1 MDLSKNNMPF
11 IDSSSSVTS
20 NPPTTV
26 SQQSKKSTFPLLA
39 KIINGGVAG
48 IVGVASVFPIDLA
61 KTRLQNQRIGSEAY
75 KSMLDCLRKV
85 VAAEGFFGMYR
96 GSAVNLL
103 LITPEK
109 AIKLTGNDLFRH
121 LLTNHSTTTSGTTSS
136 HLTLPKEMLA
146 GGGAGLCQIIVTT
159 PMELLKIQGQ
169 DAGRT
174 AVHKVNE
181 RSALRVALNLVKSKG
196 IFGLYKGVSA
206 TMLRDVSFSVVYF
219 PLFAHLSSLGTSM
232 KLDRKSQLASD
243 QNNST
248 FWVNFVA
255 GCVAAGTAAIVVNP
269 ADVVKTRLQLIT
281 VSPNEDTYTGMRQA
295 FVKIYRNEGLAA
307 FLKGAGCR
315 IMYIA
320 PLFGIAQTVYYL
332 GLGEKVID
340 QLAVN
345 SK

>member
-1 MDLSKNNMPF
+1 MSTK
-11 IDSSSSVTS
+11 DS
-20 NPPTTV
+20 N
-26 SQQSKKSTFPLLA
+26 FPLVA

-61 KTRLQNQRIGSEAY
+61 KTRLQNQRVGHEVY
-75 KSMLDCLRKV
+75 KSMLDCLKKV
-85 VAAEGFFGMYR
+85 ITTEGFFGMYR

-121 LLTNHSTTTSGTTSS
+121 LLTSQKHSAEGGKTTS
-136 HLTLPKEMLA
+136 HLTLPREMLA

-174 AVHKVNE
+174 VASGTGQPQHQKPSSTKVAME
-181 RSALRVALNLVKSKG
+181 LIRTKG
-196 IFGLYKGVSA
+196 IAGLYKGISA

-219 PLFAHLSSLGTSM
+219 PLFAHLSSFGQSLV
-232 KLDRKSQLASD
+232 DR
-243 QNNST
+243 NNQQHGANQSHDGESV
-248 FWVNFVA
+248 FWINFVA
-255 GCVAAGTAAIVVNP
+255 GCLAAGTSAVAVNP
-269 ADVVKTRLQLIT
+269 ADVVKTRLQLLN
-281 VSPNEDTYTGMRQA
+281 VGSNETRYTGMRHA
-295 FVKIYRNEGLAA
+295 FVDIYRKEGPKA

-332 GLGEKVID
+332 GIGEKIL
-340 QLAVN
+340 Q
-345 SK
+345 KIG

>member
-11 IDSSSSVTS
+11 IDPSSSVTS
-20 NPPTTV
+20 NPTTTV
-26 SQQSKKSTFPLLA
+26 TQQSKKSTFPLLA

-61 KTRLQNQRIGSEAY
+61 KTRLQNQRIGNEAY

-85 VAAEGFFGMYR
+85 VKTEGFLGMYR

-121 LLTNHSTTTSGTTSS
+121 LLTNHSISTSGTASS

-174 AVHKVNE
+174 AAHKVNE
-181 RSALRVALNLVKSKG
+181 QSALRVALNLVKSKG
-196 IFGLYKGVSA
+196 ILGLYKGVSA

-219 PLFAHLSSLGTSM
+219 PLFAHLSSLGTS
-232 KLDRKSQLASD
+232 KLDRKSQPMSD

-248 FWVNFVA
+248 FWINFVS

-281 VSPNEDTYTGMRQA
+281 VPSNEDSYTGMRQA
-295 FVKIYRNEGLAA
+295 FVKIYQNEGIAA

-315 IMYIA
+315 VMYIA

-332 GLGEKVID
+332 GLGEKVI
-340 QLAVN
+340 
-345 SK
+345 SKLG

>member
-1 MDLSKNNMPF
+1 MTATKHEAN
-11 IDSSSSVTS
+11 
-20 NPPTTV
+20 
-26 SQQSKKSTFPLLA
+26 FPLVA

-61 KTRLQNQRIGSEAY
+61 KTRLQNQRVGNEMY

-85 VAAEGFFGMYR
+85 VSTEGFFGMYR

-109 AIKLTGNDLFRH
+109 AIKLTGNDFFRH
-121 LLTNHSTTTSGTTSS
+121 ALTIHSTSQSGKHSTNPG
-136 HLTLPKEMLA
+136 HLTLPREMLA
-146 GGGAGLCQIIVTT
+146 GGGAGLCQVIVTT

-174 AVHKVNE
+174 AAAASSNGGPAHKP
-181 RSALRVALNLVKSKG
+181 SAMRVAMDLVRARG
-196 IFGLYKGVSA
+196 IAGLYKGISA

-219 PLFAHLSSLGTSM
+219 PLFAHLSSLGHSLQSSS
-232 KLDRKSQLASD
+232 KLQAKESD
-243 QNNST
+243 SHDTNSI
-248 FWVNFVA
+248 FWINFLS
-255 GCVAAGTAAIVVNP
+255 GCLAAGVSAVVVNP
-269 ADVVKTRLQLIT
+269 ADVVKTRLQLINLGQNDIRY
-281 VSPNEDTYTGMRQA
+281 SGMREA
-295 FVKIYRNEGLAA
+295 FVDIYRREGPSA

-332 GLGEKVID
+332 GIGEKILQKLV
-340 QLAVN
+340 V
-345 SK
+345 

>member
-1 MDLSKNNMPF
+1 MSSTKN
-11 IDSSSSVTS
+11 DVTS
-20 NPPTTV
+20 TLLASPSTRPPI
-26 SQQSKKSTFPLLA
+26 SANKSDFPLLA
-39 KIINGGVAG
+39 KIINGGIAG

-61 KTRLQNQRIGSEAY
+61 KTRLQNQRIGHEAY

-85 VAAEGFFGMYR
+85 ISTEGFFGMYR

-121 LLTNHSTTTSGTTSS
+121 LLTTQTTSS
-136 HLTLPKEMLA
+136 ANVSKSHLSLPREMLA
-146 GGGAGLCQIIVTT
+146 GGGAGLCQIVVTT

-174 AVHKVNE
+174 SVKGDANQRGALKVARDLIRTNG
-181 RSALRVALNLVKSKG
+181 VA
-196 IFGLYKGVSA
+196 GLYKGVSA

-219 PLFAHLSSLGTSM
+219 PLFAHLSTLGS
-232 KLDRKSQLASD
+232 DIIKSGVGCED
-243 QNNST
+243 NSI

-255 GCVAAGTAAIVVNP
+255 GCIAAGTAAVVVNP
-269 ADVVKTRLQLIT
+269 ADVVKTRLQLINT
-281 VSPNEDTYTGMRQA
+281 SANDLHYTGMKHA
-295 FVKIYRNEGLAA
+295 FIEIFRNEGPSA

-332 GLGEKVID
+332 GIGEKLIS
-340 QLAVN
+340 QL
-345 SK
+345 S